1 MRLARGVAGGV
12 RSVCNCMW
20 TAQCAGH
27 VHTHAPQAAGA
38 DVHDGIELECV
49 CVRVCVCV
57 SVGLPAHY
65 ITSPSL
71 RRARASPP
79 SKVR

>member
-49 CVRVCVCV
+49 CVRVCV
-57 SVGLPAHY
+57 SVCRSSSTLYHVTVA
-65 ITSPSL
+65 PSRETESL
-71 RRARASPP
+71 SA
-79 SKVR
+79 V